1 MTTPVNA
8 AEALNRSCD
17 CTLTDESALRARFD
31 TNILETHPHL
41 FSAAPVFIS
50 REHADA
56 MRATVAAIEE
66 VAPLPLYQAAV
77 LAQAPAIA
85 ATGPHTSGVFAGF
98 DFHITAEGPRLIEI
112 NTNAGGAFLNLAAH
126 SARRSCCPVADELIA
141 AQPSCDDIG
150 REILAMFAHEWQAVR
165 GARKLESIAIVDDE
179 PASQYLYPEFV
190 LARKFFAAHGLT
202 AVIADPAELSLE
214 GEALTVRGQRID
226 LVYNRLTDFYL
237 EEPRH
242 AVLREAH
249 ERGLMV
255 LTPHPRAHA
264 LYANKRNLALLGDAA
279 ALSAAGAGSRT
290 IDTLQRAI
298 PQTRLVEGD
307 AETWWQDRKRWF
319 FKPTQG
325 FGSRGTY
332 RGDKLT
338 RRVFGEIMQGQYI
351 AQELTPPSER
361 WRGAA
366 EAREIYKVDVRCY
379 AHAGQVQF
387 MAARLYQG
395 QTTNFRTAGGGF
407 AAVYEWNTA
416 TAEAAA

>member
-1 MTTPVNA
+1 MTTPMTA

-31 TNILETHPHL
+31 TNVLETHPHL
-41 FSAAPVFIS
+41 FSPAPVFIS
-50 REHADA
+50 REHANA
-56 MRATVAAIEE
+56 MRATVAAVEE
-66 VAPLPLYQAAV
+66 VVALPGYQAAV
-77 LAQAPAIA
+77 LAQAPCIA
-85 ATGPHTSGVFAGF
+85 AAGPHTSGVFAGF
-98 DFHITAEGPRLIEI
+98 DFHITSDGPRLIEI

-126 SARRSCCPVADELIA
+126 SARRSCCPVADDLIA
-141 AQPSCDDIG
+141 AQPSSEDIG
-150 REILAMFAHEWQAVR
+150 RQILAMFEHEWRAVR
-165 GARKLESIAIVDDE
+165 GGQKLNSIAIVDDD
-179 PASQYLYPEFV
+179 PTAQFLHPEFV
-190 LARKFFAAHGLT
+190 LAQKFFAAQGIET
-202 AVIADPAELSLE
+202 VIADPVELSIT
-214 GEALTVRGQRID
+214 GEALTIRGLRVD
-226 LVYNRLTDFYL
+226 LVYNRITDFYL

-242 AVLREAH
+242 QVLREALA
-249 ERGLMV
+249 RGLAV
-255 LTPHPRAHA
+255 VTPHPRAHA
-264 LYANKRNLALLGDAA
+264 LYANKRNLALFGEASALAA
-279 ALSAAGAGSRT
+279 VGARSET
-290 IDTLQRAI
+290 IELLQRVI

-351 AQELTPPSER
+351 AQEFTPPSER

-366 EAREIYKVDVRCY
+366 DAREVYKVDVRCY
-379 AHAGQVQF
+379 AHAGRVQI

-407 AAVYEWNTA
+407 AAVYEWSTA